1 MTGMFH
7 SAAAAVREVWSA
19 LALQG
24 RELAERAADRLRPE
38 HNFYRPRVAT
48 HRSPLG
54 RKLLIGTGAVALA
67 AIVSCGVMWWQLST
81 GPVSIDFV
89 TPWLT
94 SAIEQRI
101 GGQHRVEVGGTVLE
115 YDEAGRSA
123 LRLRNVVVR
132 DAQGTVIASAPK
144 AEVGVSSFSFLTGNV
159 QTERLSL
166 IGAEMALRIEPS
178 GEINILAGTGK
189 PALAVTPAVTNSI
202 APAAMAST
210 GRGDTKPLPPVE
222 VSGDPIPAILA
233 WVDKLDSLG
242 LDGGSLA
249 EIGLKD
255 CTLVVEDQRNGKRW
269 GFEHI
274 NLSLTRPAD
283 GGVAL
288 AVNST
293 GADGLWSATATV
305 TPKPDGR
312 RTIETVIR
320 DVSPK
325 DLMLAMRVADGH
337 FSADVPLSAVIR
349 AEIERDGTL
358 QVLEGRVLAGTGDFG
373 SRGDPDSRIH
383 IDEAQL
389 NLRWNPATRQLQ
401 LPLDAL
407 SGPNR
412 VNFLAQLDVPQQPNT
427 PWVLSVPRGL
437 VVLASADRLREPPL
451 IVDRVAVRAQIDPV
465 RHVFEIE
472 QADLGGMAG
481 GFALSGAIDF
491 STTDPRIQ
499 IGVAA
504 TKMTVSAF
512 KRLWPALV
520 TPKLRSWVV
529 ERIAGG
535 TVERLLVATNAP
547 LSTLEPGGPPLPD
560 DGLSIDM
567 LTTGNTVR
575 AVDNIPALRD
585 ADLLTRVQG
594 RTATVRVGRAVVDL
608 PSGRKLTLTNG
619 IFEVPDTHPK
629 PSPARTRFRAE
640 GTADAAAELLSL
652 ERLRDA
658 SNVALDPATTRG
670 NFVAQVALDYTLIGA
685 LTKENVNYTID
696 ADITNFSA
704 EKWVRGQKVEAA
716 ALKLA
721 ANSQGFYTRGEVKI
735 GGLPAT
741 VDYRKP
747 TGDTD
752 AEVRIQA
759 VLDDAGRARLGLGM
773 GEALSGPV
781 PFKLQGRVAS
791 MSDKES
797 RYQVEAD
804 LKDSKITELLPGWWK
819 AAGRATR
826 VTFTVIDKPQ
836 VMRFD
841 DIVIDGPGTLVKGMI
856 ELDQNGDIALAS
868 FPSFALSDGDK
879 ATLRADRAPD
889 GTLKVTMRGELFD
902 GRGFIKSTSSAQS
915 GDKNSKA
922 ARDFD
927 LDVKLATVTGY
938 NVEALRGVEL
948 RMSRRNGHV
957 RQFGMIAKLGTN
969 SSLSGDLRAYPGGR
983 QVVYLESNDAG
994 ALLRFTD
1001 MYSRVIGG
1009 QMWIAMDPPT
1019 ADQQPQEGVINVRDF
1034 SIRGE
1039 SELQRVALNSYND
1052 PRVPPQQ
1059 LGAGVSFARMRAEF
1073 TRAPG
1078 KLSLGRG
1085 EVWGPA
1091 MGATLEGQLDYQH
1104 DDVRLRGTFIPAY
1117 ALNNFLAR
1125 VPILGDIIGGGKNE
1139 GIFGMTYEV
1148 VGPPGN
1154 ATLRVMPVSVF
1165 APGIFRKMFEFRN
1178 ADDRN
1183 AVPQYSSPTR

>member
-1 MTGMFH
+1 MTGTFH

-19 LALQG
+19 LTLQG

-38 HNFYRPRVAT
+38 HDFYRPRVAA
-48 HRSPLG
+48 HRSPLA
-54 RKLLIGTGAVALA
+54 RKLLIGGGAVALA
-67 AIVSCGVMWWQLST
+67 ALVSCGVMWWQLST
-81 GPVSIDFV
+81 GPVAIDFV

-94 SAIEQRI
+94 SAIEQKL
-101 GGQHRVEVGGTVLE
+101 GGGHRVEVGGTVLE
-115 YDEAGRSA
+115 HDEAGRSA

-144 AEVGVSSFSFLTGNV
+144 AEVGVSSFGFLTGNV

-166 IGAEMALRIEPS
+166 IGAEMALRIEPN

-189 PALAVTPAVTNSI
+189 PALAVTPAVTSSI
-202 APAAMAST
+202 ATAAVAAPT
-210 GRGDTKPLPPVE
+210 GREPAPLPPVE

-233 WVDKLDSLG
+233 WIDRLDSLG
-242 LDGGSLA
+242 LDGGSLS

-255 CTLVVEDQRNGKRW
+255 CTLVVEDQRNGKHW
-269 GFEHI
+269 SFEHI
-274 NLSLTRPAD
+274 NLSLTRPAE
-283 GGVAL
+283 GGGAL

-305 TPKPDGR
+305 TPKGDGR
-312 RTIETVIR
+312 RTVETVIR

-325 DLMLAMRVADGH
+325 DLMLALRMSDGH

-358 QVLEGRVLAGTGDFG
+358 QALEGRVLAGTGDFG
-373 SRGDPDSRIH
+373 STGDPDSRIH

-401 LPLDAL
+401 IPLDAQ
-407 SGPNR
+407 SGPSR
-412 VNFLAQLDVPQQPNT
+412 VGFMAQIDVPQQAGD
-427 PWVLSVPRGL
+427 PWTFSIPRGII
-437 VVLASADRLREPPL
+437 VFASADRSRDPPL
-451 IVDRVAVRAQIDPV
+451 IIDRVAVRAQIDLT
-465 RHVFEIE
+465 RHLFEIE

-491 STTDPRIQ
+491 STPDPRIQ

-520 TPKLRSWVV
+520 TPRLRSWVV

-535 TVERLLVATNAP
+535 TVERLVVATNAP

-560 DGLSIDM
+560 DGLSIE
-567 LTTGNTVR
+567 LNTTGNTIR
-575 AVDNIPALRD
+575 AVDNLPALRD
-585 ADLLTRVQG
+585 ADLVTRVQG
-594 RTATVRVGRAVVDL
+594 RTATVRVGRAFVDL

-619 IFEVPDTHPK
+619 VFEVPDTHPK

-640 GTADAAAELLSL
+640 GSADAAAELLSL
-652 ERLRDA
+652 ERLRDS
-658 SNVALDPATTRG
+658 SNVALDPATTKG
-670 NFVAQVALDYTLIGA
+670 NFVAQVALDYTLTGE
-685 LTKENVNYTID
+685 LTKDNMNYTID

-704 EKWVRGQKVEAA
+704 EKWVRGQKVEAT
-716 ALKLA
+716 ALKLM
-721 ANSQGFYTRGEVKI
+721 ANSQGFYTKGDVKI

-747 TGDTD
+747 AGEAD

-773 GEALSGPV
+773 ADTLVGPV
-781 PFKLQGRVAS
+781 PFKLQGRVAAT
-791 MSDKES
+791 SDKES

-804 LKDSKITELLPGWWK
+804 LKDSKISELLPGWWK

-902 GRGFIKSTSSAQS
+902 GRGFIKSATSSQS
-915 GDKNSKA
+915 NDKSSKTP
-922 ARDFD
+922 RDFD

-938 NVEALRGVEL
+938 NVETLRGLEL

-957 RQFGMIAKLGTN
+957 RQFGMTAKLGT
-969 SSLSGDLRAYPGGR
+969 SAALSGDLRAYPGGR

-1019 ADQQPQEGVINVRDF
+1019 VDQQPQEGVINVRDF

-1039 SELQRVALNSYND
+1039 SELQRVASNTYSD
-1052 PRVPPQQ
+1052 SRVPPQAM
-1059 LGAGVSFARMRAEF
+1059 GSGVSFARMRAEF
-1073 TRAPG
+1073 TRGPG
-1078 KLSLGRG
+1078 RLSVRDGV
-1085 EVWGPA
+1085 VWGPA
-1091 MGATLEGQLDYQH
+1091 MGATLEGQFDYQH

-1125 VPILGDIIGGGKNE
+1125 FPIIGDIIGGGKNE

-1154 ATLRVMPVSVF
+1154 ATLRVMPMSVF

-1183 AVPQYSSPTR
+1183 SVPPYSSPTR